1 MHAQIVPFIF
11 HPPIKDFL
19 LLTAN
24 ARVFILVSRASINN
38 FSFLTCALAA
48 LIITKYSDT
57 WWQINETP
65 CTYENCFHKVSKRAS
80 HSLSLYTYTY
90 RRQSFT
96 LNTYIYMYIYIYR
109 NRGHGLDRGL
119 IKRTKST
126 KRSRFACQ
134 GRFSTR
140 GHNSTF
146 GKPPSRS
153 PGTLS
158 YFWRMWDDKSRWST
172 ICEKLLI

>member
-1 MHAQIVPFIF
+1 MW
-11 HPPIKDFL
+11 D
-19 LLTAN
+19 
-24 ARVFILVSRASINN
+24 R
-38 FSFLTCALAA
+38 
-48 LIITKYSDT
+48 LI
-57 WWQINETP
+57 ETP
-65 CTYENCFHKVSKRAS
+65 
-80 HSLSLYTYTY
+80 
-90 RRQSFT
+90 
-96 LNTYIYMYIYIYR
+96 YR

-158 YFWRMWDDKSRWST
+158 YFWHRYLIDLFIAENVEDSNRPELYIFTST
-172 ICEKLLI
+172 RHQEQGTRRTLNRRS